1 MAAGMQM
8 AGASPTPFAM
18 SPWPYSFVGERD
30 VVRMLLVGDLG
41 RGKPGWIV
49 PDRLRPLL
57 AHEDPCKTEEVPRHG
72 VSVQELTRWDLE
84 NLIVAGAKLVADGT
98 VFRGGLRVSVD
109 VLAEAVEVDADA
121 GVAVVAVE
129 VDVDAGASE
138 RLAELDIVLPPPA

>member
-8 AGASPTPFAM
+8 VGASPTPFAM

-72 VSVQELTRWDLE
+72 PRAHSLGSRKPHSGGGEAPPGW
-84 NLIVAGAKLVADGT
+84 
-98 VFRGGLRVSVD
+98 RGLFPRSPGL
-109 VLAEAVEVDADA
+109 
-121 GVAVVAVE
+121 
-129 VDVDAGASE
+129 
-138 RLAELDIVLPPPA
+138 PFF